1 MCVWSWHASQCSQL
15 AAPASAPWQ
24 TRIKFWDASRSD
36 TVTSSVWKT
45 KNDCLLLL
53 CWYTVI
59 LCRYL
64 CELGKVPG
72 ALDITRGTSPAPL
85 SSFLSKASFAFHCIF
100 LKYHYFST
108 FLKHWPQ
115 CTWCHADIL
124 RLDLSPKSISV
135 TIRIKD
141 LGNLLDFLALHI
153 FLLHFSEAWQF
164 MALIICYL
172 KLMSWGFVHAQIKP
186 EPIKHLMLSA
196 LNHIQINTLQ
206 DKTIPNLTPPYM
218 VFTM

>member
-1 MCVWSWHASQCSQL
+1 MCVWSWHASQCSPL

-141 LGNLLDFLALHI
+141 RALD
-153 FLLHFSEAWQF
+153 
-164 MALIICYL
+164 
-172 KLMSWGFVHAQIKP
+172 
-186 EPIKHLMLSA
+186 
-196 LNHIQINTLQ
+196 
-206 DKTIPNLTPPYM
+206 
-218 VFTM
+218 